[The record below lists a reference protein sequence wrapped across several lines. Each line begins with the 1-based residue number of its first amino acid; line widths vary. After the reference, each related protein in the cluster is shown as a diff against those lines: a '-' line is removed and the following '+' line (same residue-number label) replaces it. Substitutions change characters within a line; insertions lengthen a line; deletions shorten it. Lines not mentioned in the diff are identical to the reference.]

1 MFITIFITGIVCV
14 VIALYFQ
21 SKNRTQKHLA
31 TTQQALIFEEIQR
44 HKNQILLR
52 QTHLNTYRFLE
63 YNLDEALVVQPEINI

>member
-1 MFITIFITGIVCV
+1 M
-14 VIALYFQ
+14 
-21 SKNRTQKHLA
+21 A